1 MKDARDTHGLRITPT
16 NAGPDSKGMVSV
28 FGWDLEGMVAFYLV
42 GGALAGMLVV
52 FVLSASALWT
62 RLGCGTVPLVVSALW
77 VKLFIHGR
85 PPAYQADLWE
95 SRLRGRDF
103 RLRPQTWCKKIHP
116 RACARRRHE
125 VLHG

>member
-1 MKDARDTHGLRITPT
+1 VNPLRETRGPRITPT

-52 FVLSASALWT
+52 FILSSSALWT
-62 RLGCGTVPLVVSALW
+62 RLGCGLVPLLLSALW

-95 SRLRGRDF
+95 ARVRGPDF
-103 RLRPQTWCKKIHP
+103 RLRPHAWCRKVHP
-116 RACARRRHE
+116 RAWARRRQE